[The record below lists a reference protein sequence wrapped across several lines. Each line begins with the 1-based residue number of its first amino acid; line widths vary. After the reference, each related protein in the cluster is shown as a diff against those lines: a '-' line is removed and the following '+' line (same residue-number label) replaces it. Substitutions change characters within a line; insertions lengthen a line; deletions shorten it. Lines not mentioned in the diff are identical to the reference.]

1 MILKAQPSKSL
12 LWNMTTSDELSEL
25 ITLYT
30 RPHMQQRTFNNRK
43 QQVNLDQMSFV
54 LKKG

>member
-25 ITLYT
+25 TT
-30 RPHMQQRTFNNRK
+30 NNC
-43 QQVNLDQMSFV
+43 
-54 LKKG
+54 KKN